1 MGPIGAACI
10 IWLSDQLSIY
20 MYGGADDMHIAFTPI
35 LLHLELLSNMAGFIL
50 GDFNRRVRL
59 LFMLVI
65 VIVLNEGKGNTRA
78 QCIER
83 ERQALLRFKQSLV
96 LDSANLLSSWK
107 SSDPSCC
114 SWKQIRCDNRTNH
127 IIMLDLHPEFRCR
140 GYDYDCFRSHSIS
153 GKIDSALVQLQNLT
167 RLEFFYIGFGYSNST
182 MTADNLEWLSYLPSL
197 RSLTLGSI
205 NFTKAVDWLQSIK
218 KANSLSTLNLNN
230 CQFPEVDIW
239 SLSQTNSSNSLRS
252 LSCIGNE
259 IHTRTLPWLLNVSRN
274 LVYLTLR
281 DNYEQYS
288 RGRLILP
295 ENSFRNLTSLECVDL
310 SGIEIEGGIP
320 KSWGNLC
327 SLKTL
332 DLSNNSLNGTLHD
345 LLDSLTGCS
354 VSSLEILSLTWNQL
368 RGLIPDMRRFM
379 SLRKLCLDDNELEG
393 PLPDLSHMSSL
404 TELRIIVKVAILKRR
419 FSNIQY

>member
-1 MGPIGAACI
+1 
-10 IWLSDQLSIY
+10 
-20 MYGGADDMHIAFTPI
+20 
-35 LLHLELLSNMAGFIL
+35 MAGFIL

-96 LDSANLLSSWK
+96 DPANLLSSWK
-107 SSDPSCC
+107 SSNPSCC
-114 SWKQIRCDNRTNH
+114 SWKRIRCDNRTNH

-153 GKIDSALVQLQNLT
+153 GKIDSALVQLHYLRHLDLSYNGFTRIPKFIGSFKRLRYLNFSGNRIIGTIPSQIQNLT
-167 RLEFFYIGFGYSNST
+167 RLQFLDLGFLYSYST
-182 MTADNLEWLSYLPSL
+182 MNANADNLEWLSYLPSL

-252 LSCIGNE
+252 LSCLENE

-274 LVYLTLR
+274 LVYLTLHA
-281 DNYEQYS
+281 NYDV
-288 RGRLILP
+288 LP
-295 ENSFRNLTSLECVDL
+295 ENSFRNLTYLEYVDL
-310 SGIEIEGGIP
+310 SGNEIEGGIP

-332 DLSNNSLNGTLHD
+332 DLSYNSLNGTLHD
-345 LLDSLTGCS
+345 LLDSLT
-354 VSSLEILSLTWNQL
+354 EISN
-368 RGLIPDMRRFM
+368 
-379 SLRKLCLDDNELEG
+379 
-393 PLPDLSHMSSL
+393 LPRLKGIHDL
-404 TELRIIVKVAILKRR
+404 
-419 FSNIQY
+419 